1 MVMERESSKD
11 QNIANLDKLKDGKM
25 PYLENVTKEQF
36 ESQKKYCKTKTL
48 KLSQKQKIYLQVVL
62 L

>member
-11 QNIANLDKLKDGKM
+11 QNIANLDKLKDGKT

-36 ESQKKYCKTKTL
+36 ESE
-48 KLSQKQKIYLQVVL
+48 KIYLQVVL